1 MTLKEKFLNIKYLNE
16 LSNDEIVELRNKLDN
31 AILRNENYEVIYQ
44 ISVQLDDLI
53 AKYYRNSKLK
63 ATNS

>member
-1 MTLKEKFLNIKYLNE
+1 MLD
-16 LSNDEIVELRNKLDN
+16 DEIVELRNKLDN

-63 ATNS
+63 TTNS

>member
-1 MTLKEKFLNIKYLNE
+1 MLD
-16 LSNDEIVELRNKLDN
+16 DEIVELRNKLDN

-44 ISVQLDDLI
+44 ISIQLDDLI

>member
-1 MTLKEKFLNIKYLNE
+1 MSYINKKGFVIMLD
-16 LSNDEIVELRNKLDN
+16 DEIVELRNKLDN